1 MSVLLFSLVPSPRHL
16 IRGLVG
22 SGFMKKILVI
32 LLISLFFS
40 INAFAK
46 KYKIDDVIE
55 DQFYINKKFVVNLP
69 KGKWI
74 LAEKSSSFYYGLSSK
89 IFTIVKVENNK
100 VIEGISITEWKTAGV
115 FENIVNQALYE
126 ILFKNKYSGCYDKP
140 EYTVIK
146 SYAKGSS
153 HNCFWVFHTEV
164 DKFLNYP
171 DDPSLRGAN
180 RLLKKWVKDNSI
192 KLPKIMLSSDH
203 SYFSR
208 LTGGTWFVVTHA
220 VNPKLLDAPKN
231 KYFTEERSEY
241 HKLNI
246 NNFPKHNKVMQK
258 WISISAARHKSFE
271 KNVNAKNSHKLDLEM
286 YLPSES
292 KNNQVKSNEVLTQ
305 LKKLNDLYKDG
316 VLTKEEFEKA
326 KKKIL
331 D

>member
-1 MSVLLFSLVPSPRHL
+1 
-16 IRGLVG
+16 
-22 SGFMKKILVI
+22 MKKLLGITIFYL
-32 LLISLFFS
+32 LLIG
-40 INAFAK
+40 NAFGEMYKTGQEVEGQIVFSK
-46 KYKIDDVIE
+46 KIKID
-55 DQFYINKKFVVNLP
+55 LP
-69 KGKWI
+69 EGKWTI
-74 LAEKSSSFYYGLSSK
+74 AARQLWNYHGLNLENYDL
-89 IFTIVKVENNK
+89 VKTENNE
-100 VIEGISITEWKTAGV
+100 ILEYISIGEFKLAG
-115 FENIVNQALYE
+115 IVEARINTALYE
-126 ILFKNKYSGCYDKP
+126 ILFKNKYDGCYERP
-140 EYTVIK
+140 EYFLLK
-146 SYAKGSS
+146 FYRKGSS
-153 HNCFWVFHTEV
+153 HNCFWVLHTDV
-164 DKFLNYP
+164 DKFLNNP
-171 DDPSLRGAN
+171 DDPASRGAN

-208 LTGGTWFVVTHA
+208 LTGGTWFVVKYA
-220 VNPKLLDAPKN
+220 INPKLLNAPKN
-231 KYFTEERSEY
+231 KYFTEESSEY